1 MTGGKKK
8 ASDALDR
15 LAAALVEDL
24 AAASEKDILAEF
36 VEDGGDPN
44 MLAAEMTALFERT
57 HLESNKSR
65 LLAAKAGAARARA
78 ATLPSRTTDM
88 TAARHRLHGVLQSL
102 PETER
107 LTLAARKES
116 EMSDAD
122 VAGLLEDLRAL
133 GIAIPDDST
142 GGSDR

>member
-15 LAAALVEDL
+15 LAAALFEDL
-24 AAASEKDILAEF
+24 DATSDKDILAEF
-36 VEDGGDPN
+36 VEDGGDPIK
-44 MLAAEMTALFERT
+44 LAAEMTALFERT
-57 HLESNKSR
+57 LLESNKSR

-78 ATLPSRTTDM
+78 AILPSSPTDM
-88 TAARHRLHGVLQSL
+88 TVARHRLRSVLQSL

-116 EMSDAD
+116 EMSDTD
-122 VAGLLEDLRAL
+122 VASLLEDLRAL
-133 GIAIPDDST
+133 GITVPDDST